1 MRGLALALG
10 AVGLALLVVSF
21 IPGVVPASGGVAA
34 ARGDAWRGEALFQAK
49 GCATCHVHG
58 RVSGRTG
65 EFSGGYPG
73 SPPDLTSYANDPE
86 LLRRWLRDPKAV
98 KPTTAMPNLDLSDG
112 EIADL
117 IAFLNARP

>member
-10 AVGLALLVVSF
+10 ALGLALLVVSA
-21 IPGVVPASGGVAA
+21 IPGVVPASGRAA
-34 ARGDAWRGEALFQAK
+34 TRGDARRGEVLFRAK

-58 RVSGRTG
+58 RIPGRTG

-73 SPPDLTSYANDPE
+73 TAPDLTSYANDPE
-86 LLRRWLRDPKAV
+86 LLRRWLRDPQAV

>member
-10 AVGLALLVVSF
+10 ALGLALLVVSA
-21 IPGVVPASGGVAA
+21 IPGVVPASGRAA
-34 ARGDAWRGEALFQAK
+34 ATAGDAQRGEVLFRAK

-65 EFSGGYPG
+65 EFGGGYPAAAL
-73 SPPDLTSYANDPE
+73 DLTTYANDPE
-86 LLRRWLRDPKAV
+86 LLRRWLRDPQAV
-98 KPTTAMPNLDLSDG
+98 KPTTDMPNLNLSEG

>member
-1 MRGLALALG
+1 MRGLVLALG
-10 AVGLALLVVSF
+10 ALGLALLVVSA
-21 IPGVVPASGGVAA
+21 IPDVLPASGRAAA
-34 ARGDAWRGEALFQAK
+34 ARGDAGRGAQLFQAK

-58 RVSGRTG
+58 RIPGRTG
-65 EFSGGYPG
+65 EFGGGYPATA
-73 SPPDLTSYANDPE
+73 PDLTTYANDPE

-117 IAFLNARP
+117 IAFLNA

>member
-10 AVGLALLVVSF
+10 ALGLALLVASV
-21 IPGVVPASGGVAA
+21 IPGVVPASGGAAA
-34 ARGDAWRGEALFQAK
+34 ARGDAQLGATLFRAK

-58 RVSGRTG
+58 RIPGRTG
-65 EFSGGYPG
+65 EFGGGYPAAA
-73 SPPDLTSYANDPE
+73 PDLTTYANDPE

>member
-10 AVGLALLVVSF
+10 ALGLALLVVSA
-21 IPGVVPASGGVAA
+21 IPDVLPASGRAAA
-34 ARGDAWRGEALFQAK
+34 ARGEAGRGAQLFRAK
-49 GCATCHVHG
+49 GCATCHVNG
-58 RVSGRTG
+58 RIPGQTG
-65 EFSGGYPG
+65 EFSGSYPG
-73 SPPDLTSYANDPE
+73 SPPDLTTYANDPE

-112 EIADL
+112 EITDL

>member
-10 AVGLALLVVSF
+10 ALGLALLVASA
-21 IPGVVPASGGVAA
+21 IPGVVPASGRAVATG
-34 ARGDAWRGEALFQAK
+34 GDAGRGEMLFRAK

-58 RVSGRTG
+58 RVPGRTG

-73 SPPDLTSYANDPE
+73 SAPDLTSYANDPE
-86 LLRRWLRDPKAV
+86 LLRRWLRDPQAI
-98 KPTTAMPNLDLSDG
+98 KPTTTMPNLDLSDD